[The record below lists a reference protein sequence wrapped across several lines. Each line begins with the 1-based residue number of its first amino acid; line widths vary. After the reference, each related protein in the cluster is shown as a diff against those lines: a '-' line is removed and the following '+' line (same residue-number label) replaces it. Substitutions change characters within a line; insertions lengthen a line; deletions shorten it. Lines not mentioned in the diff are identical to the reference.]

1 MSGSRSDIPSPRR
14 IGFLLIPGFALMS
27 YASSI
32 EPLRAA
38 NRLAGRAVYDWRH
51 FSPAGATVASSTG
64 ALVPVDGDLSAA
76 GNLDMLVV
84 CAGGDRIDFAEAA
97 TLGRLRRLARRGV
110 AMAGVSGGPVVLAR
124 AGLLDGFRC
133 TVHWE
138 HAAAFV
144 EEFPALFPTG
154 ALFEIDRGRLTSA
167 GGIAALDMMHAV
179 IEGDHGAALA
189 GRVNDWFLQT
199 GIRQGGGAQRM
210 DPRLRLGLADER
222 VARVVAA
229 MEARI
234 EDPVPRAELA
244 ALAGLSL
251 RQLERL
257 FSVALGTGVAA
268 HYLGVRLDRA
278 RSLLRQTAMPV
289 AEVALACGFSAP
301 AHFARAYRRRFG
313 QSPRVQRG

>member
-1 MSGSRSDIPSPRR
+1 MIEIKSDITAPRR

-38 NRLAGRAVYDWRH
+38 NRLAGRTVYDWRH
-51 FSPAGATVASSTG
+51 FSPAGQAAASSTG

-76 GNLDMLVV
+76 GGLDMLMV
-84 CAGGDRIDFAEAA
+84 CAGGDRIDFAEPA
-97 TLGRLRRLARRGV
+97 TLARLRRLARQGV
-110 AMAGVSGGPVVLAR
+110 AMAGVSGGPVILAR

-138 HAAAFV
+138 HAAAFA
-144 EEFPALFPTG
+144 EEFPALAPTG

-189 GRVNDWFLQT
+189 GRVNEWFLQT

-210 DPRLRLGLADER
+210 DPRLRLGLADAR

-234 EDPVPRAELA
+234 EDPLSREDLA
-244 ALAGLSL
+244 AMAGVSL

-257 FSVALGTGVAA
+257 FMTALGRGVAA
-268 HYLGVRLDRA
+268 HYLDVRLDRA
-278 RSLLRQTAMPV
+278 RSLMRQTGMPV
-289 AEVALACGFSAP
+289 GEVALACGFAAP
-301 AHFARAYRRRFG
+301 AHFARAYKRRFG
-313 QSPRVQRG
+313 HAPRAQRG